1 MNRSL
6 RTLLESAVDYA
17 GTFPPAR
24 LELGAAVRAYAAYR
38 AGPHAWMLGRLIVPA
53 AMLDGLGALL
63 PEAADAATGGA
74 WPLSVILPPPPD
86 LPPVARAD
94 LERIEAFAR
103 KHEGRARVLSVEEP
117 PLEPRMIGEAA
128 SRARGRFEC
137 FFEVPPAASVEKR
150 VDAIASAGAAAKVR
164 TGGLR
169 EDAFPGA
176 RDLALFMAACRR
188 AGIAF
193 KATSGLHHPIRGAHP
208 VDSAPASSEA
218 VMHGYLNLAVAACLV
233 HAGKA
238 GPEEAAEVLEER
250 SVEAFRFLDGGVE
263 WRGRRL
269 DLAGIADARS
279 RFFRSFGACSFEE
292 PVEGLEQSG
301 LL

>member
-1 MNRSL
+1 MKRSL

-24 LELGAAVRAYAAYR
+24 LGLDAAVRSYAGYR
-38 AGPHAWMLGRLIVPA
+38 AGPHAWMLGRFIVPA
-53 AMLDGLGALL
+53 PMLDDLGALL
-63 PEAADAATGGA
+63 PEADASAGGA
-74 WPLSVILPPPPD
+74 WPLSVILPPVPSGEMGR
-86 LPPVARAD
+86 L
-94 LERIEAFAR
+94 EAFAR
-103 KHEGRARVLSVEEP
+103 RNEGRARIDSVEEP
-117 PLEPRMIGEAA
+117 PREPSMILEAA
-128 SRARGRFEC
+128 SRMPRGIET
-137 FFEVPPAASVEKR
+137 FFEVAPLTDLEGHLE
-150 VDAIASAGAAAKVR
+150 AIAAAGAAAKVR

-188 AGIAF
+188 TGLAF
-193 KATSGLHHPIRGAHP
+193 KATSGLHHPIRGSHP
-208 VDSAPASSEA
+208 VDSGPASPQA

-238 GPEEAAEVLEER
+238 GPEEAIEILEER
-250 SVEAFRFLDGGVE
+250 SVEAFRLLDDGIE

-269 DLAGIADARS
+269 DLAGIANARRS
-279 RFFRSFGACSFEE
+279 FFRSFGACSFEE